1 MALQHHDPKAVEA
14 VQYYMRWMLQRA
26 SEAANLWYYNMVQN
40 PELDP
45 QAQKPISAFGL
56 KLMTTVDAKHAAGIY
71 KALRDQGAMLVFFS
85 RSDCSFCHSMAPLA
99 QHVAKDTGLTLWD
112 ASLDDQCIPGMEKHC
127 RTKDAALRPA
137 EALQV
142 KKVPTLFLYVPSNT
156 WIRVAN
162 GVSDVQTMEA
172 RIVSFFSA
180 YRTALLKSVH
190 NGQGVKPS
198 VDFSDTPAV
207 SGVATGAPAGK
218 AHLPSDAEVRRLL
231 AK

>member
-1 MALQHHDPKAVEA
+1 
-14 VQYYMRWMLQRA
+14 
-26 SEAANLWYYNMVQN
+26 
-40 PELDP
+40 
-45 QAQKPISAFGL
+45 
-56 KLMTTVDAKHAAGIY
+56 
-71 KALRDQGAMLVFFS
+71 
-85 RSDCSFCHSMAPLA
+85 MAPLA

-112 ASLDDQCIPGMEKHC
+112 ASLDDQCIPGMTAHC
-127 RTKDAALRPA
+127 RTGDAVLRPA

-142 KKVPTLFLYVPSNT
+142 KKVPTLFLYVEPNT
-156 WIRVAN
+156 WIRIAN

-190 NGQGVKPS
+190 NGHGVKPS
-198 VDFSDTPAV
+198 VDFSDEQTV

-218 AHLPSDAEVRRLL
+218 AHLPSDAEIKNLL